1 MRLQKLLLI
10 VLPVALGAGCVQS
23 HRPVAYGT
31 TPTTT
36 TTTVYTPAPTSTR
49 PAVRVYH
56 EPPEPG
62 PNAVI
67 VNPTV
72 PGEVRTKPASS
83 DLAIADSI
91 RQMFEADPS
100 IASRTTNTRIA
111 VSGGVVTLDGTV
123 PTRSDKNELQRRIA
137 TIPSVAEV
145 NNRLD
150 IAVPGR

>member
-1 MRLQKLLLI
+1 MRVRNMFLMA
-10 VLPVALGAGCVQS
+10 LPLVLGAGCVYS
-23 HRPVAYGT
+23 HRPVASG

-36 TTTVYTPAPTSTR
+36 TTTVYTPPAPTSTR

-56 EPPEPG
+56 EAPEPG
-62 PNAVI
+62 ANAVI

-72 PGEVRTKPASS
+72 PGEVRTAPAAS
-83 DLAIADSI
+83 DLTTADSI

-100 IASRTTNTRIA
+100 LASRMTNTRIA
-111 VSGGVVTLDGTV
+111 VSDGVVTLDGTV
-123 PTRSDKNELQRRIA
+123 PTRADKNELQRRIA
-137 TIPSVAEV
+137 TIPSVTEV